1 MAARAGVSM
10 VGGGDAQFVERRR
23 RPLGSAHPLAH
34 PLALAQSLAHPL
46 AQSAAVTP
54 AGTQAR
60 ADARLEAVLCDA
72 LPVLR
77 RFAVRLCDNPDDV
90 YDLLQDTFERAV
102 IQGIPDQVRSTRGWL
117 RRIMFH
123 LFIDGRRA
131 AARFGR
137 VEALEDRHGDVGEIA
152 PDAPEPSWA
161 ALTLADIRSAL
172 DEIEP
177 VYRDVYSLRMFE
189 YLSYEEIA
197 ARLSIERVTV
207 GTRLSRARKRL
218 REVLVRRYGLDVAV
232 AG

>member
-1 MAARAGVSM
+1 MES
-10 VGGGDAQFVERRR
+10 QRRYV
-23 RPLGSAHPLAH
+23 PA
-34 PLALAQSLAHPL
+34 
-46 AQSAAVTP
+46 TP
-54 AGTQAR
+54 R
-60 ADARLEAVLCDA
+60 VDARLEAALCDA

-77 RFAVRLCDNPDDV
+77 RFAVRLCDNTDDV

-102 IQGIPDQVRSTRGWL
+102 SQGIPDQVRSTRGWL

-131 AARFGR
+131 AARFAH
-137 VEALEDRHGDVGEIA
+137 VEALEDRHGAVGEA
-152 PDAPEPSWA
+152 EPEAPEPAWA
-161 ALTLADIRSAL
+161 ALTLADIHGAL

-197 ARLSIERVTV
+197 ERLSIERITV

-218 REVLVRRYGLDVAV
+218 REVLVRRFGLDVTAPADQ
-232 AG
+232 AGPRAGGDGRVDDRHRICSALSSLQPALADRGDPRCRGSGR